1 MLKNKKNWICHVLT
15 MCLVLSVNFSFS
27 QGVAEEVR
35 SAQIDGITW
44 YYRIVDD
51 DAVVERGRSGKTIS
65 PAIEPS
71 AKGHL
76 RIPSSINGH
85 KVRAIGYGAFY
96 RCDSIIS
103 IEIPEGVESVSQ
115 LAFAWCNA
123 LKKIDFPD
131 SLKMISFDSFLN
143 CENLTSLNLKNIQE
157 IRELGIIGNKA
168 ERISVSA
175 TNNKFMNV
183 GDCLLMKG
191 GGIKG
196 DETALLFYPRVA
208 KKGSR
213 KRIKIPSSVWR
224 IGYGACAYVDAEE
237 VNIGGR
243 VRSIG
248 NCAFLNSCIRQV
260 RIGKNVKEVHS
271 GAFSYCFN
279 LQSVHFYSGTK
290 IASKV
295 FDKCK
300 KLKRIVFWGDA
311 PIDVVGGRW
320 EDVLAGTPKELEIV
334 VKKGSRGWDVSEG
347 GVLPNEWPVKGGDN
361 SRAIRYGTK
370 DEFAAWG
377 IKRDRVATY

>member
-131 SLKMISFDSFLN
+131 SLKMISFDSFFKL
-143 CENLTSLNLKNIQE
+143 
-157 IRELGIIGNKA
+157 R
-168 ERISVSA
+168 
-175 TNNKFMNV
+175 KF
-183 GDCLLMKG
+183 DQ
-191 GGIKG
+191 
-196 DETALLFYPRVA
+196 P
-208 KKGSR
+208 
-213 KRIKIPSSVWR
+213 
-224 IGYGACAYVDAEE
+224 
-237 VNIGGR
+237 
-243 VRSIG
+243 
-248 NCAFLNSCIRQV
+248 
-260 RIGKNVKEVHS
+260 
-271 GAFSYCFN
+271 
-279 LQSVHFYSGTK
+279 
-290 IASKV
+290 
-295 FDKCK
+295 
-300 KLKRIVFWGDA
+300 
-311 PIDVVGGRW
+311 
-320 EDVLAGTPKELEIV
+320 
-334 VKKGSRGWDVSEG
+334 
-347 GVLPNEWPVKGGDN
+347 
-361 SRAIRYGTK
+361 
-370 DEFAAWG
+370 
-377 IKRDRVATY
+377 